1 MVDSRNFK
9 KQNQKGQGLNI
20 HKWIPLVVIVVLALV
35 LILIQYFMIDILMA
49 VNTPD
54 INLLLRTGLGRNQHD
69 SISTTQ
75 TI

>member
-9 KQNQKGQGLNI
+9 KQNQKGQGLKK

-49 VNTPD
+49 VN
-54 INLLLRTGLGRNQHD
+54 ICKKYHKFF
-69 SISTTQ
+69 
-75 TI
+75 